1 MPPYATLEY
10 DHFTLSRVARKSDSQ
25 TFIEKKPALCYAF
38 SHGDTMWNLLV
49 HWAISAISLF
59 VVAYLIPGIHID
71 GLGPALIAPLVIGL
85 VNATVG
91 FILKILTLPITI
103 LSLGVFLLVINALML
118 MFAAYLVPGFAV
130 AGFWSAFFGAIV
142 MSIVG
147 MILRSLLT

>member
-1 MPPYATLEY
+1 
-10 DHFTLSRVARKSDSQ
+10 LSKVSRKSNSRS
-25 TFIEKKPALCYAF
+25 FIEKDPYLCYALRQ
-38 SHGDTMWNLLV
+38 GVVMWNLLV
-49 HWAISAISLF
+49 HWVISAISLV
-59 VVAYLIPGIHID
+59 VVAYLIPGIHVD

-91 FILKILTLPITI
+91 FILKIVTFPITI
-103 LSLGVFLLVINALML
+103 LSLGIFLLVINALML
-118 MFAAYLVPGFAV
+118 MLAAYLVPGFAV